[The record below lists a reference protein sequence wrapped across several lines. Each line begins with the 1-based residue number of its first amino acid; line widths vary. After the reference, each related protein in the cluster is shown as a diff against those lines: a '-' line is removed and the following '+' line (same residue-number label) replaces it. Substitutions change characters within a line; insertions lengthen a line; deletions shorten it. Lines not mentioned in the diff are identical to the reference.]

1 MEEYMAPVKESC
13 KLEKDE
19 AVRTIK
25 LLTESDGPHYL
36 VETIDT
42 SINEAALNAE
52 SSALNPSFSWKH
64 FSTPS
69 EAEANAKAQYDASL
83 KEGFEPV

>member
-1 MEEYMAPVKESC
+1 MTMDKEYC

-19 AVRTIK
+19 DVRTIK

-42 SINEAALNAE
+42 NLNDAALSAE
-52 SSALNPSFSWKH
+52 GSPLNPSFSWKH
-64 FSTPS
+64 FGTPS
-69 EAEANAKAQYDASL
+69 EAEADAKAQYDASL
-83 KEGFEPV
+83 KEGFKPAS